1 MRVLKIKGVSKVKPD
16 DGSLSE
22 RKKMILKA
30 IIDAHIENGEP
41 VGSKYLTQ
49 GGRFSYSSAT
59 IRNEMAELEAMGYLE
74 QPHTSAGRVPSEAGY
89 RFYVDSLVDR
99 YRMTEA
105 EAEKLKSALRE
116 KQAELDGILDTA
128 MKLAASMTNYTALAV
143 RPRISSMTVRK
154 FELVPVDESS
164 MVLVMVTAGGAVR
177 TQNIVS
183 RRPVGEE
190 ALKKLANLLNI
201 RLAGLSADQFTLPIL
216 MEIESAMGDDAF
228 LVDPVVKS
236 ICQTISAT
244 SGGEIKIDGV
254 NRLLSYPE
262 FYDIGR
268 LREMIAMFERK
279 DELLSL
285 ISGDTAPMM
294 PAGQPDDGVHVY
306 IGSENPVIVMDN
318 STLVFKPVKRD
329 GKTVGAL
336 GVIGPTRMNYTKVIS
351 MIDNITDSISDV
363 LDAPKE
369 NTNGGKDG

>member
-99 YRMTEA
+99 YRMTQA

-177 TQNIVS
+177 TQNILS

>member
-49 GGRFSYSSAT
+49 GGKFSYSSAT

-99 YRMTEA
+99 YRMTQA

>member
-1 MRVLKIKGVSKVKPD
+1 MRVIKIKVVSKVKPD

-99 YRMTEA
+99 YRMTQA

>member
-99 YRMTEA
+99 YRMTQA

-216 MEIESAMGDDAF
+216 MEIESAMGDDTF

>member
-1 MRVLKIKGVSKVKPD
+1 MRPD
-16 DGSLSE
+16 DRPLSE

-99 YRMTEA
+99 YRMTQA
-105 EAEKLKSALRE
+105 ETEKLKNALRE

-128 MKLAASMTNYTALAV
+128 MRLAASMTNYTALAV
-143 RPRISSMTVRK
+143 RPRVASMTVKK
-154 FELVPVDESS
+154 FELVPVDQNS

-183 RRPVGEE
+183 ASPVGED

-201 RLAGLSADQFTLPIL
+201 RLAGLSADQFTLPIM
-216 MEIESAMGDDAF
+216 MELESAMGEYAF

-262 FYDIGR
+262 FYDIGK
-268 LREMIAMFERK
+268 LRDMLAMFERK
-279 DELLSL
+279 DELLQL

-306 IGSENPVIVMDN
+306 IGSENPVIVMDS
-318 STLVFKPVKRD
+318 STLVFKPVKKD

-351 MIDNITDSISDV
+351 MIDNITNSISDV
-363 LDAPKE
+363 LDAPA
-369 NTNGGKDG
+369 TDDSGGKNGQ

>member
-1 MRVLKIKGVSKVKPD
+1 MKPD

-99 YRMTEA
+99 YRMTQA
-105 EAEKLKSALRE
+105 EAEKLKRALRE

>member
-99 YRMTEA
+99 YRMTQA
-105 EAEKLKSALRE
+105 EAKKLKSALRE